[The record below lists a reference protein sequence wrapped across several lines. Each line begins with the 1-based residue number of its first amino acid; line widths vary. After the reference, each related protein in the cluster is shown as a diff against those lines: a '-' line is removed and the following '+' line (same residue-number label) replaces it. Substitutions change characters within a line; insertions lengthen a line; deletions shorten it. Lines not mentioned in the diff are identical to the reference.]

1 MSDYE
6 YRYIEQ
12 SVDVRTWKITSAK
25 QLTEDEV
32 REYGVESN
40 WQEEGA
46 ITKFPHD
53 KVKVEFEGVEY
64 GDDTQTEIIGDTKEE
79 DDE

>member
-1 MSDYE
+1 MTKEYE

-12 SVDVRTWKITSAK
+12 SVDVRTWKIISSK

-32 REYGVESN
+32 REYGVESD
-40 WQEEGA
+40 WQKEGS
-46 ITKFPHD
+46 ITNFHHD

-64 GDDTQTEIIGDTKEE
+64 GDDTQTEIIGDTK
-79 DDE
+79 DE

>member
-1 MSDYE
+1 MSKYE

-12 SVDVRTWKITSAK
+12 SVDVRTWKITSPK

-32 REYGVESN
+32 KEYGIESN

-46 ITKFPHD
+46 TTNFPHD
-53 KVKVEFEGVEY
+53 KVEVTFEGVEY
-64 GDDTQTEIIGDTKEE
+64 GDDTQIEIQGKTK
-79 DDE
+79 

>member
-1 MSDYE
+1 MSEYE

-12 SVDVRTWKITSAK
+12 SVDVRTWKITSKK

-32 REYGVESN
+32 KEYGMESN

-46 ITKFPHD
+46 TTKFPHD
-53 KVKVEFEGVEY
+53 KVEVKFEVVEY
-64 GDDTQTEIIGDTKEE
+64 GDDTQIEVQGNTKEE
-79 DDE
+79 